1 MRRRKLSLMLR
12 LHEFQN
18 MVDSQS
24 EMIKKRN
31 HPLRYVRVK
40 SAILKT

>member
-1 MRRRKLSLMLR
+1 MRKRKLSLMLR

-18 MVDSQS
+18 MLDLQA